1 MSEKCDVYSFRVV
14 VLELLMG
21 NHPGDMIN
29 FMSFDEKKIKLQDI
43 LDHRI
48 ELPIGPIIDEIVK
61 MI

>member
-1 MSEKCDVYSFRVV
+1 
-14 VLELLMG
+14 MG

-29 FMSFDEKKIKLQDI
+29 LMSFDEKEIKLQDI
-43 LDHRI
+43 LDHRT